1 MTDMF
6 LPGVPEMRLR
16 SILEKAGG
24 NEIASGKFASPE
36 SSAALAANGFGW
48 FLERPAVLPPF
59 PGLQELDWPA
69 LRVDVER
76 QMRFPWRG
84 GRHPWLDAAM
94 ETETHHDRRGIEAIR
109 AIPCQQAGET
119 VGCRRAPR
127 RFRHLDGAQLVKHAF
142 GIATEAARVG
152 KAPVLLYVFAEP
164 PRVPPRRFSA
174 HRAEIAAFA
183 AEVAG
188 ARVRFHACSWR
199 EWIGTWPDD
208 LAGQAAAIEEAFAP

>member
-1 MTDMF
+1 MIGVESKRFEPFRASKPAKLSDAYDRDVWGEGMAPF
-6 LPGVPEMRLR
+6 LAMRD
-16 SILEKAGG
+16 
-24 NEIASGKFASPE
+24 
-36 SSAALAANGFGW
+36 
-48 FLERPAVLPPF
+48 
-59 PGLQELDWPA
+59 EL
-69 LRVDVER
+69 
-76 QMRFPWRG
+76 
-84 GRHPWLDAAM
+84 
-94 ETETHHDRRGIEAIR
+94 
-109 AIPCQQAGET
+109 
-119 VGCRRAPR
+119 RRAPR